1 MNIAGIDKNP
11 MIKAVN
17 LSLNLNIEGV
27 TNKLAINENELPQK
41 QAKLKQMALGLLS
54 AHAQTNITKSYDN
67 LISSDFQD
75 PSNFKALQR
84 VKKAINYEK
93 FGNAYFKSPNSL
105 IFSNSEIPHTLDL
118 SYKFST
124 KKDTLT
130 AAAHSSTLSTAY
142 GDVKVFLDLY
152 DDNDKLGIGG
162 LTSNVSLFNFDSNG
176 DGVLNDS
183 DELYSKLKVRGY
195 DKDGNERIMSL
206 ADATGGIGIDLTKF
220 IDNNAVNKSLKEIDE
235 MYKQLDKNSINET
248 MDKRIFYYSSN
259 PYTTFSAQNRY
270 EKLSNESIDKFFDT
284 YADKD
289 GWVSLNNQTMS
300 SFNNLAYEKIGF
312 DGKLRLSEFNPITSL
327 NSSKNHDSYFTYQK
341 DSFMKFY
348 NDYQIEEDFHIQNVA
363 TLSRNLKEYGVE
375 GADEL
380 ISKLSMSKSSF
391 MIAMQN
397 EFEKATGLKFSTQ
410 NLEKVK
416 RAFET
421 DISKAAASLSDS
433 DSVIAMKRNTNGTYT
448 LRFDSGRELTVS
460 ELYSDT
466 GKLLEDEN
474 GVRASVNLDAKNM
487 DEIELNTLDFSTVG
501 IKQGEK
507 YQTLKELGVNF
518 IKSVSTKYG
527 NQFLLTLSDNKTISS
542 KELYNLSF
550 AKDLEKNIPKID
562 EKDRLYQK
570 VDKRI

>member
-1 MNIAGIDKNP
+1 MNITSIDKNP

-17 LSLNLNIEGV
+17 LSLNLNIQGV
-27 TNKLAINENELPQK
+27 TNKLTISENELPQK

-54 AHAQTNITKSYDN
+54 AHTQTNITKSYDN

-93 FGNAYFKSPNSL
+93 FGNAYFKSPNSFA
-105 IFSNSEIPHTLDL
+105 FSNNEISHILNL
-118 SYKFST
+118 SYKFSIQ
-124 KKDTLT
+124 KDTLT
-130 AAAHSSTLSTAY
+130 PSTHSSTLSTAY

-152 DDNDKLGIGG
+152 DDNDKLGIGD
-162 LTSNVSLFNFDSNG
+162 LASNVLLFNFDSNG
-176 DGVLNDS
+176 DGVLNGS

-195 DKDGNERIMSL
+195 DKDGNERIMRL
-206 ADATGGIGIDLTKF
+206 ADATDGMGIDLAKF
-220 IDNNAVNKSLKEIDE
+220 IDNDAVNKSLKEIDK
-235 MYKQLDKNSINET
+235 MYKQPDKNAIDET
-248 MDKRIFYYSSN
+248 VDKRIFYYSSN
-259 PYTTFSAQNRY
+259 PYTNFSTENRY

-289 GWVSLNNQTMS
+289 GWVSINNQTMS
-300 SFNNLAYEKIGF
+300 GFNNLAYEKMGF
-312 DGKLRLSEFNPITSL
+312 DGKLRLSEFNYISDV
-327 NSSKNHDSYFTYQK
+327 NYSKDHDSYSAYQK

-380 ISKLSMSKSSF
+380 ISKLSVSKSSF

-416 RAFET
+416 RAFEA
-421 DISKAAASLSDS
+421 DANKAAASLSDS

-448 LRFDSGRELTVS
+448 LRFDSGRELIVT

-466 GKLLEDEN
+466 GKLLEYEN
-474 GVRASVNLDAKNM
+474 GVRASVILDAKNM

-507 YQTLKELGVNF
+507 FQTLKELGVNF
-518 IKSVSTKYG
+518 IKSVLNKYS

-550 AKDLEKNIPKID
+550 AKDLEKHIPKID
-562 EKDRLYQK
+562 EKDKLYQK
-570 VDKRI
+570 VDKRA

>member
-1 MNIAGIDKNP
+1 MNIVGIDKNP

-17 LSLNLNIEGV
+17 LSLNLNIQGV
-27 TNKLAINENELPQK
+27 TNKLTISENELPQK

-93 FGNAYFKSPNSL
+93 FSNAYFKSPNSFA
-105 IFSNSEIPHTLDL
+105 FSNNEIPHTLDL

-152 DDNDKLGIGG
+152 DDNDKLGIGD
-162 LTSNVSLFNFDSNG
+162 LASNVLLFNFDSNG
-176 DGVLNDS
+176 DGMLNSS
-183 DELYSKLKVRGY
+183 DELYSKLKVKGY
-195 DKDGNERIMSL
+195 DKDGNERIMRL
-206 ADATGGIGIDLTKF
+206 ADATDGMGIDLAKF
-220 IDNNAVNKSLKEIDE
+220 IDNDAVNKSLKELKNI
-235 MYKQLDKNSINET
+235 YKQEKNITDET
-248 MDKRIFYYSSN
+248 PDKRYLYYDLN
-259 PYTTFSAQNRY
+259 PYTTFSAENRY

-300 SFNNLAYEKIGF
+300 GFNNLAYEKMGF
-312 DGKLRLSEFNPITSL
+312 DGKLRLSEFNYISGV
-327 NSSKNHDSYFTYQK
+327 NFSKDYDSYSAYQK

-363 TLSRNLKEYGVE
+363 TLSKNLKEYGVE

-380 ISKLSMSKSSF
+380 ISKLSVSKSSF

-416 RAFET
+416 RAFEA
-421 DISKAAASLSDS
+421 DANKAAASLSDS

-448 LRFDSGRELTVS
+448 LRFDSGRELIVT

-527 NQFLLTLSDNKTISS
+527 TQFLLTLNDNKTISS

-550 AKDLEKNIPKID
+550 AKDLEKHIPKID
-562 EKDRLYQK
+562 EKDKLYQK
-570 VDKRI
+570 VDKRA